1 MVLQGRQKPPVKAD
15 LAIYSLVVGMSGLWV
30 NVATML
36 NNKLDFYCC
45 DNSVGFC
52 KSSHIYISDNV
63 YRLERIVAGIKALP
77 ESDLQLICENLH
89 SSHIHKSVRDDK
101 LETCRAYRTTIPL

>member
-1 MVLQGRQKPPVKAD
+1 MKAD

-52 KSSHIYISDNV
+52 KSGHIYCYRIGTAIFQYHNHCQAFIVV
-63 YRLERIVAGIKALP
+63 YELFASMYL
-77 ESDLQLICENLH
+77 SCNTLFMFQC
-89 SSHIHKSVRDDK
+89 
-101 LETCRAYRTTIPL
+101 

>member
-1 MVLQGRQKPPVKAD
+1 MKAD
-15 LAIYSLVVGMSGLWV
+15 LAIYSLVVGLSGLWV

-52 KSSHIYISDNV
+52 KSSHIYILSNMV
-63 YRLERIVAGIKALP
+63 TSNCVILLLLFSNNIGVGTRGQGG
-77 ESDLQLICENLH
+77 LQPPNYFSLFIGL
-89 SSHIHKSVRDDK
+89 
-101 LETCRAYRTTIPL
+101 

>member
-1 MVLQGRQKPPVKAD
+1 MKAD

-52 KSSHIYISDNV
+52 KSGHICSYCKYIMNK
-63 YRLERIVAGIKALP
+63 IA
-77 ESDLQLICENLH
+77 
-89 SSHIHKSVRDDK
+89 
-101 LETCRAYRTTIPL
+101 TCH

>member
-1 MVLQGRQKPPVKAD
+1 MKAD

-52 KSSHIYISDNV
+52 KSSHIYIYMYVCNSCNMGSRDLPV
-63 YRLERIVAGIKALP
+63 CPRAEGIHIRQITKA
-77 ESDLQLICENLH
+77 H
-89 SSHIHKSVRDDK
+89 V
-101 LETCRAYRTTIPL
+101 TTTM

>member
-1 MVLQGRQKPPVKAD
+1 MKAD

-52 KSSHIYISDNV
+52 KSSHIYIAIYIYIIHTHHANNSCNITGRV
-63 YRLERIVAGIKALP
+63 MQMHMEFSGVQNYNSSEFNFVVIKGTKILSP
-77 ESDLQLICENLH
+77 E
-89 SSHIHKSVRDDK
+89 
-101 LETCRAYRTTIPL
+101 

>member
-1 MVLQGRQKPPVKAD
+1 MKAD

-36 NNKLDFYCC
+36 NNKLDFNCC

-52 KSSHIYISDNV
+52 KSSHKL
-63 YRLERIVAGIKALP
+63 RLAIVSREAKKKQA
-77 ESDLQLICENLH
+77 
-89 SSHIHKSVRDDK
+89 VRD
-101 LETCRAYRTTIPL
+101 E